1 MAINNAP
8 IFTGQPDIQWINAV
22 VTANTTTDLT
32 GGTIYL
38 VFTADATNG
47 GFVQKLSM
55 RSLGTNIAT
64 VIRVWLNNG
73 STTGTASNNTLIAEA
88 TLAATTL
95 SQVAAVAHYEVPLN
109 IALPAGYRIY
119 VTVGTTVAVGYDVAA
134 WGGKYTAAA

>member
-47 GFVQKLSM
+47 GFVQKLKVCAIICPRLRADS
-55 RSLGTNIAT
+55 
-64 VIRVWLNNG
+64 NG
-73 STTGTASNNTLIAEA
+73 NTGIVDGTAA
-88 TLAATTL
+88 
-95 SQVAAVAHYEVPLN
+95 
-109 IALPAGYRIY
+109 
-119 VTVGTTVAVGYDVAA
+119 
-134 WGGKYTAAA
+134 